1 MFSDLK
7 VGILGGGQLGAMIIR
22 SAIDFGL
29 NVSVLDKH
37 PNSPAAR
44 YTSSFYCGDTMD
56 YDTVLSFGSSLDM
69 LTIEKES
76 VNTKALYAL
85 QKMGVKIFP
94 SPDTIEI
101 IQNKW
106 TQKQFLERNHIS
118 VVPCIPV
125 NGKDDLRQ
133 NINKLPGCLKKCT
146 MGYDGKGVMIIKGR
160 EDIESAFNEPS
171 ILEELVDIK
180 SEISVIV
187 SRNEHGD
194 ISCYDPVMMV
204 FNKEQFVLDYQVC
217 PADIP
222 EEIANE
228 ARDLAISI
236 AAALK
241 LEGILAVEMFLTHD
255 NVLLVNE
262 LAPRPHN
269 SGHHTIEACATSQYE
284 QLIRVMLG
292 MPMGDTQLKQKA
304 VMMNILMP
312 KTESKESM
320 NAALREILSLQNV
333 HLHWYGKEQSKAG
346 RKVGHVTIIE
356 SEIEKALS
364 KVATIRNIKHN

>member
-7 VGILGGGQLGAMIIR
+7 AGILGGGQLGAMIIR

-56 YDTVLSFGSSLDM
+56 YETVVSFGSSLDI
-69 LTIEKES
+69 LTIEKEA

-85 QKMGVKIFP
+85 QEMGVKIFP
-94 SPDTIEI
+94 SPGTIEI
-101 IQNKW
+101 IQNKLL
-106 TQKQFLERNHIS
+106 QKQFLESNHIP

-125 NGKDDLRQ
+125 NGRDDLRQ
-133 NINKLPGCLKKCT
+133 NISKLPGCLKKCT
-146 MGYDGKGVMIIKGR
+146 MGYDGKGVMIVKGP
-160 EDIESAFNEPS
+160 EDIENAFNEPS

-180 SEISVIV
+180 HEISVIV

-194 ISCYDPVMMV
+194 VTCYDPVMMV
-204 FNKEQFVLDYQVC
+204 FNKQKFVLDYQVC

-222 EEIANE
+222 VEIANE
-228 ARDLAISI
+228 ARDLAIRI
-236 AAALK
+236 AGALE
-241 LEGILAVEMFLTHD
+241 LEGILAVEMFLTND

-269 SGHHTIEACATSQYE
+269 SGHHTIEACAASQYE

-292 MPMGDTQLKQKA
+292 MQLGDTQLKKKA
-304 VMMNILMP
+304 VMINILEP
-312 KTESKESM
+312 GSEREVNL
-320 NAALREILSLQNV
+320 NATIREILSLQNV
-333 HLHWYGKEQSKAG
+333 HLHWYGKRQSKAG
-346 RKVGHVTIIE
+346 RKIGHVTIIE
-356 SEIEKALS
+356 DNVEHALS
-364 KVATIRNIKHN
+364 KAATIRSLI